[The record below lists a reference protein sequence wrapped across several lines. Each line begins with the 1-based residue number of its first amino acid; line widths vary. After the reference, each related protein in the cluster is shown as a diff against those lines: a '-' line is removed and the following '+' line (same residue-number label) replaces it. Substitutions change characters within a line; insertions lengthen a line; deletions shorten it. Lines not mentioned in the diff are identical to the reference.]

1 MEKQG
6 WVARHLAIHPCQ
18 LIIPFGSA
26 ISSLLFFS
34 SLARRCCWQSCTGYS
49 PCWFSSSLSV
59 GCSFLSSHSHSF
71 YKRPSKLSLRF
82 PCVSFHSRVEVLK
95 ERHRWLSDCN
105 ICTSKSFLTPN
116 IQTFLTVGGLFWE
129 KEGQDWLLTF
139 FPILILLIQAFNSI
153 QFNSIFNQLWI
164 SNQQFQ
170 NLSNVQFISFYLI
183 PASLISL
190 YLKQASQCS
199 HLKEWIN
206 PLS

>member
-116 IQTFLTVGGLFWE
+116 IQTFLTVGGCFGRR
-129 KEGQDWLLTF
+129 KDKIDSWLSSQYSF
-139 FPILILLIQAFNSI
+139 YSFKHSI
-153 QFNSIFNQLWI
+153 QFNSIPSSIN
-164 SNQQFQ
+164 
-170 NLSNVQFISFYLI
+170 YE
-183 PASLISL
+183 SLINNFKI
-190 YLKQASQCS
+190 YLTFNSS
-199 HLKEWIN
+199 RSI
-206 PLS
+206 